1 MKKNKEILGILLRVS
16 SDVQKTDGTSL
27 DVQKK
32 MGLEIS
38 KKIGFEPMV
47 FNEGSQSTF
56 DTEINERVVLVELL
70 DKIDKGEIS
79 SIWVYNLDRLGR
91 NTQSWMSIYKILIEN
106 RVFTYVGNSTNRYDL
121 DTPLDNLHLNM
132 LSIIS
137 QYDNQIRRMRS
148 VMGKRNS
155 LRSGN
160 TYVGGT
166 KPFGYN
172 VKGKKLVINKEES
185 ECVKKIYEMYRD
197 GKSTTDIKT
206 YMDLKT
212 SFEPK
217 RSKSGWNLG
226 TIQKTLGSTLY
237 IGKQK
242 WEWKEKVGNRIKIVE
257 TLDIKTPK
265 IVPKKLWNDV
275 QKMLEQNHRNR
286 DNKKKHITLFEGML
300 FCKSCGKKLFVRTN
314 RNSKYELYS
323 CRSGEYGWKNP
334 QKWGTKHKN
343 CSLKKSVRVEE
354 TDEIMMKH
362 LIKILKES
370 KSVRENFKVKSL
382 TSKFDDVDNLNLKKK
397 KKQKY
402 ITEKKNYK
410 GKLEDNLVETELKIM
425 MKEVSV
431 SVGNKMKEKITK
443 LISNEEDNINTLGRE
458 LSVLT
463 KSNEWIDWL
472 NKMYLEIDSLEN
484 LPLDKQ
490 RIFVSQH
497 LKKVKV
503 EYLSDVKSHKFDF
516 EFLYPI
522 VEDEVKL
529 DGVDKKGRRKYEVLD
544 GSTKTTLIHK
554 VTQLRKRNNV
564 STLKKEITKMR
575 VVEELSLSQICEKLN
590 KKGILTPTKKRW
602 DKPKLSSYIKN
613 LKLEIDVGKV

>member
-1 MKKNKEILGILLRVS
+1 MKNNKEILGILLRVS

-38 KKIGFEPMV
+38 KKIGFEPLI

-70 DKIDKGEIS
+70 DKIEKGEIS

-166 KPFGYN
+166 KPFGYD

-185 ECVKKIYEMYRD
+185 ECVKKMYEMYRD
-197 GKSTTDIKT
+197 GKSTMEIKT
-206 YMDLKT
+206 YLDVKT
-212 SFEPK
+212 DFEPK

-242 WEWKEKVGNRIKIVE
+242 WEWKEKVGSRIKIVE
-257 TLDIKTPK
+257 TLEIKTPK
-265 IVPKKLWNDV
+265 ILPKKLWNDV
-275 QKMLEQNHRNR
+275 QKMLELNHRNR
-286 DNKKKHITLFEGML
+286 ENKKKHITLFEGKL

-314 RNSKYELYS
+314 INSKNDLYS

-334 QKWGTKHKN
+334 TKWGTKHKN
-343 CSLKKSVRVEE
+343 CSLKKSMRVDE
-354 TDEIMMKH
+354 TDEVMMNH
-362 LIKILKES
+362 LINILKES

-382 TSKFDDVDNLNLKKK
+382 TSKFDDVDNLNLQKK

-402 ITEKKNYK
+402 ITERKNYK

-431 SVGNKMKEKITK
+431 SVGNKMKEKITE
-443 LISNEEDNINTLGRE
+443 LISNEEDNINSLSRE
-458 LSVLT
+458 LSVLS

-472 NKMYLEIDSLEN
+472 NKMYLEIDSLEK
-484 LPLDKQ
+484 LPLEKQ
-490 RIFVSQH
+490 RIFISQH
-497 LKKVKV
+497 LNKINV
-503 EYLSDVKSHKFDF
+503 EYLSDVKSHNFDV

-522 VEDEVKL
+522 VEDEIKL

-544 GSTKTTLIHK
+544 GKKKTTLVHK
-554 VTQLRKRNNV
+554 LPQHRKKNNV
-564 STLKKEITKMR
+564 SLLKKEITKMR
-575 VVEELSLSQICEKLN
+575 VDEELSLSKICERLN
-590 KKGILTPTKKRW
+590 KRGILTPTKKKW

-613 LKLEIDVGKV
+613 LKLEVDVGKG